1 MGLQPKF
8 DVLEI
13 TNCGKSLA
21 VDYSGTIFTNFGAR
35 TITVLIA
42 FPSKILTTFGDSR
55 ANFSN
60 SSEEISGETSNLALN
75 FPDTCTTHTT
85 ESLTKSFGST
95 CGHPAFETSSLWPR
109 ISHISSDVYGAN
121 KDKIMVIASTAS
133 QTA

>member
-21 VDYSGTIFTNFGAR
+21 VDYSGTIFTNLGAR

-60 SSEEISGETSNLALN
+60 SSEEISGDTSNLALN
-75 FPDTCTTHTT
+75 F
-85 ESLTKSFGST
+85 K
-95 CGHPAFETSSLWPR
+95 AVFEVFYLALVR
-109 ISHISSDVYGAN
+109 IFIIN
-121 KDKIMVIASTAS
+121 E
-133 QTA
+133 